1 MCKGEGGLAPRLGR
15 HRAAHGSKTESC
27 TQLYD
32 AWRAMHARRHH
43 GRFDATAGAAAR
55 RRPHLPA
62 VNLKLTGLTQN
73 LGQL

>member
-1 MCKGEGGLAPRLGR
+1 
-15 HRAAHGSKTESC
+15 
-27 TQLYD
+27 
-32 AWRAMHARRHH
+32 MHARRHH